1 MNRGLRNQK
10 VMGRVTV
17 LVAVAASLLLPV
29 VARAQPPPRTLKL
42 SLKESIGRALQ
53 KNFEIQVERFNSQI
67 RDQDIVREEAAFD
80 PSVFADADANFE
92 RTPSISALTQIQER
106 ETETQAA
113 DVGVRQRLKTGTEYG
128 VSFETIRSENNAAFI
143 TVDPAYT
150 PRLNL
155 TLRQN
160 LLKNFGVNTNTT
172 AIRVAQND
180 RQVSEFA
187 FKDRVIQTISE
198 VQDLYWELVFSIQD
212 LEVKRQSLG
221 LAQDLLR
228 RNRIQV
234 EVGTLAPI
242 EIIQAEATVAS
253 READVI
259 VAERLAQD
267 NEDLIKRGINLDPE
281 EWDVPLEPTDEPLF
295 EEKSHSLEE
304 NYQAALK
311 NRPDHAQAKLGIET
325 KTLEVSFERNQLLPT
340 VDLKGGFGLNGLDDS
355 FDDSISDFG
364 TGDFFSWEVGV
375 AFDYPFGNRVAKSRL
390 TQRRLEVNQ
399 AQTSL
404 DNLEQQI
411 FLEVR
416 EAVRRVETDQKRVSA
431 TRAARVLSERK
442 LDAEEKKLEVGL
454 STSFNVLE
462 FQEDLAESQSNETRA
477 ITDYNQSLV
486 NLDRTV
492 GLTLEQHQIQLE
504 KSP

>member
-1 MNRGLRNQK
+1 MNRGPRNQK

-17 LVAVAASLLLPV
+17 LVAVAASLFFPV
-29 VARAQPPPRTLKL
+29 VARAQPPPRTLQL
-42 SLKESIGRALQ
+42 SLKDSIGRALQ
-53 KNFEIQVERFNSQI
+53 KNFEIQVERFNPQI

-80 PSVFADADANFE
+80 LSVFADADANFE
-92 RTPSISALTQIQER
+92 RTPSISALSQIEER
-106 ETETQAA
+106 QVESQMA
-113 DVGVRQRLKTGTEYG
+113 DVGVRQRFKTGTEYG
-128 VSFETIRSENNAAFI
+128 VSFETIRSKDNAAFI
-143 TVDPAYT
+143 RFAPAYI

-172 AIRVAQND
+172 AIRVARND
-180 RQVSEFA
+180 REVSEFA
-187 FKDRVIQTISE
+187 FKDQVIQTISE
-198 VQDLYWELVFSIQD
+198 VQNLYWEFVFSIQD
-212 LEVKRQSLG
+212 LEVKHQSLG

-228 RNRIQV
+228 KNRIQV

-242 EIIQAEATVAS
+242 EIIQAEASVAS

-267 NEDLIKRGINLDPE
+267 NEDLLKRVINLDPG
-281 EWDVPLEPTDEPLF
+281 EWDVPLEPTDEPPF
-295 EEKSHSLEE
+295 EEKSPALKE

-311 NRPDHAQAKLGIET
+311 NRPDHAQAKLDLET

-340 VDLKGGFGLNGLDDS
+340 VDLKGSFGLNGLEDS
-355 FDDSISDFG
+355 FTESLSDFG

-404 DNLEQQI
+404 DSLKQQI

-442 LDAEEKKLEVGL
+442 LEAEEKKLEVGL

-462 FQEDLAESQSNETRA
+462 FQEDLAESRSDETRA
-477 ITDYNQSLV
+477 ITDYNRSLV
-486 NLDRTV
+486 SLDRTV

-504 KSP
+504 RGP

>member
-1 MNRGLRNQK
+1 MNRGPRNQK

-17 LVAVAASLLLPV
+17 LVAVAASLFFSV
-29 VARAQPPPRTLKL
+29 VARAQPPPRTLQL
-42 SLKESIGRALQ
+42 SLKDSIGRALQ
-53 KNFEIQVERFNSQI
+53 KNFEIQVERFNPQI

-80 PSVFADADANFE
+80 LSVFADANANFE
-92 RTPSISALTQIQER
+92 RTPSISALSQIEER
-106 ETETQAA
+106 QVESQVA
-113 DVGVRQRLKTGTEYG
+113 DVGVRQRFKTGTEYG
-128 VSFETIRSENNAAFI
+128 VSFETIRSKDNAAFI
-143 TVDPAYT
+143 RFAPAYT

-172 AIRVAQND
+172 AIRVARND
-180 RQVSEFA
+180 REVSEFA
-187 FKDRVIQTISE
+187 FKDQVIQTISE
-198 VQDLYWELVFSIQD
+198 VQNLYWEFVFSIQD
-212 LEVKRQSLG
+212 LEVKHQSLG

-228 RNRIQV
+228 KNRIQV

-242 EIIQAEATVAS
+242 EIIQAEASVAS

-267 NEDLIKRGINLDPE
+267 NEDLLKRVINLDPG
-281 EWDVPLEPTDEPLF
+281 EWDVPLEPTDEPPF
-295 EEKSHSLEE
+295 EEKSPALKE

-311 NRPDHAQAKLGIET
+311 NRPDHAQAKLDLET

-340 VDLKGGFGLNGLDDS
+340 VDLKGSFGLNGLEDS
-355 FDDSISDFG
+355 FTESLSDFG

-404 DNLEQQI
+404 DSLEQQI

-442 LDAEEKKLEVGL
+442 LEAEEKKLEVGL

-462 FQEDLAESQSNETRA
+462 FQEDLAESRSDETRS
-477 ITDYNQSLV
+477 ITDYNRSLV
-486 NLDRTV
+486 SLDRTV

-504 KSP
+504 RGP